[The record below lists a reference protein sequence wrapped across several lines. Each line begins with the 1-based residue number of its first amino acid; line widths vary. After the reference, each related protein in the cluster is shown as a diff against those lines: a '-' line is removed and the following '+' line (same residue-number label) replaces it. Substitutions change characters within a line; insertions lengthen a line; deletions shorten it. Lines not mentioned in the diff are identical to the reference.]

1 MAGKEKFL
9 FDKDFDYEADLEAKA
24 RAEAERRARE
34 PEPEVEP
41 DPPAPTY
48 SQEELAAAQDAAR
61 MDGWNAGF
69 AAGEEQTRN
78 HAEEALTAATTRVAA
93 GLETLLARTGE
104 AESRRD
110 REALTTA
117 VRLVEKLFPA
127 LAARE
132 GLNEIEALLSEA
144 LHRLH
149 EEPRVVV
156 RVADALLDPLRHRM
170 DAIGAKA
177 GYPGKTILLTDDTM
191 PEGDVRVEWAD
202 GGAERDTER
211 LWREVGE
218 MLARATDAPQSA
230 RPSGADRMRA
240 PQNSE
245 PRMPAPDPAQDG
257 GDDAAQDGGQEARRR
272 TA

>member
-1 MAGKEKFL
+1 MGGKEKYL
-9 FDKDFDYEADLEAKA
+9 FDKDFDFEAELEAKA

-34 PEPEVEP
+34 PEPDVEP

-48 SQEELAAAQDAAR
+48 SEEELAAARDAAR

-93 GLETLLARTGE
+93 GLETLLARAGE
-104 AESRRD
+104 AEGRRD

-127 LAARE
+127 LAERE
-132 GLNEIEALLSEA
+132 GLNEVEALLSET

-170 DAIGAKA
+170 DAIGAQA
-177 GYPGKTILLTDDTM
+177 GYPGKTILLTDDTI

-202 GGAERDTER
+202 GGAERDTDR

-218 MLARATDAPQSA
+218 MLARATGAPQA
-230 RPSGADRMRA
+230 ERPSGADRMRA
-240 PQNSE
+240 PQDAE
-245 PRMPAPDPAQDG
+245 AGTPAPNAAPVGGEDG
-257 GDDAAQDGGQEARRR
+257 EREARRR